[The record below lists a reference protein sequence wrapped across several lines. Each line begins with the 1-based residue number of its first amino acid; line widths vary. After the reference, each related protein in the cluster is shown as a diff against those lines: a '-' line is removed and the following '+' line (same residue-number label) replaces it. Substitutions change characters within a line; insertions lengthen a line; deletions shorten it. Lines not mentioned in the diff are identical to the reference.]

1 MRPTRRQFMHTGAA
15 VTAGYFIA
23 NTASAQ
29 DSPTWP
35 PALRDAKNG
44 TVTLRSD
51 RFVEVPDAVARAR
64 MADGAAAFTVAKEAP
79 TVDLAFH
86 GNLGANAIG
95 RRLWS
100 SWGDICV
107 AADGK
112 VYSGIGDHAN
122 DAGGDARC
130 FIYAWDPAAKTL
142 TQVVDMN
149 RVIPPQMG
157 QPAWSKVHAK
167 IDEGADGKIYFSC
180 TLNDGNRAGNANFRW
195 TERLP
200 GGQLY
205 QYDPQKRATT
215 VVATLPNA
223 PRCTATSLLDRQRN
237 LWWCNLETGGN
248 ALWCLDIEKRKPVF
262 QAPNGSMG
270 FNRAFALDRAGNVY
284 FNGDKNTLWK
294 YEREGSRLVQ
304 TKAAWGNSPGMRSA
318 TRESRQGHIFGTT
331 HGNAKM
337 PGTRQLWRY
346 SPARDELTLLGPD
359 WLTGDYTTVTELS
372 PDERFL
378 YYLPGAHGQAFN
390 TGTPVL
396 QYDIANRRRKVIAF
410 LARAFEQ
417 THDYVPGGTYGI
429 KISPDGATLYVN
441 FNGHPSKNL
450 PKHLRPNGF
459 GLCAFAAIHIPRGER

>member
-1 MRPTRRQFMHTGAA
+1 MQPTRRRFLQAGLCTGA
-15 VTAGYFIA
+15 GLFIA
-23 NTASAQ
+23 NSLNAQ
-29 DSPTWP
+29 ETPAWP
-35 PALRDAKNG
+35 PALRNAKNG

-51 RFVEVPDAVARAR
+51 RFLEVPDAVAKNR
-64 MADGAAAFTVAKEAP
+64 MANGAAAFTVAKEAP
-79 TVDLAFH
+79 TVDLAYH
-86 GNLGANAIG
+86 GNLGANAMG

-100 SWGDICV
+100 SWGDICL

-112 VYSGIGDHAN
+112 VYSGIGDHAD

-130 FIYAWDPAAKTL
+130 FIYVWDPAAKTL

-149 RVIPPQMG
+149 RVIPPQQG

-180 TLNDGNRAGNANFRW
+180 TLNDGNRARNNNFRW

-205 QYDPQKRATT
+205 QYDPQKRTTT
-215 VVATLPNA
+215 VAATLPNA

-237 LWWCNLETGGN
+237 LWWCNLEVGGN
-248 ALWCLDIEKRKPVF
+248 ALWCLDIEKRRPVF
-262 QAPNGSMG
+262 QAPDGSVG

-284 FNGDKNTLWK
+284 FNGAKSALWK
-294 YEREGSRLVQ
+294 YDRTGNRLVE
-304 TKAAWGNSPGMRSA
+304 TKCNFGDSPGMRSA
-318 TRESRQGHIFGTT
+318 TRESRNGHIFGTT

-346 SPARDELTLLGPD
+346 EIARDELTMLGPD
-359 WLTGDYTTVTELS
+359 WMTGDYTTVTELS

-378 YYLPGAHGQAFN
+378 YYLPGAHGQAF
-390 TGTPVL
+390 TSGTPVI

-417 THDYVPGGTYGI
+417 AHDYVPGGTYGI
-429 KISPDGATLYVN
+429 KISADGSTLYVN